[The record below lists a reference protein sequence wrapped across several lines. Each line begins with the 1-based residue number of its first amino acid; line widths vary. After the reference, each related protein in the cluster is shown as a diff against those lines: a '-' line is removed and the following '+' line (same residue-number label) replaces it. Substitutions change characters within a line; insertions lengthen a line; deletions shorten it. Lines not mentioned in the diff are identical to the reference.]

1 MGLNHIGRKIITTHY
16 PVIDRTNILD
26 VIQSAMVTFRENA
39 ADCQF
44 LIDYEKGVQPLQR
57 KNPKQFMKNI
67 DFECVDGVPTEISDF
82 WISFSYGTPI
92 TFVQRGDITDGNP
105 NTAKA
110 IANLNNQYA
119 LTDSLKDLQRLGRF
133 VTITGIAYSYV
144 NINTEWEKGEA
155 YFTRSI
161 LDPRNAFIVRS
172 SYYPDGRAMLA
183 ATFGM
188 DADKNIYM
196 TAWTK
201 DYRFEIYGD
210 SGSPVIPTADN
221 KKKSSYYFGE
231 YSWREMDRSGEKNPL
246 GRIPIVEWIRSDDR
260 TGVFEKQIPAID
272 NLNLILSDISNG
284 VDQMVQ
290 SCWLAVD
297 VELPTTTYVNEDG
310 ETVEV
315 QQGVRDGEWL
325 FTYSSQDGKRPSV
338 SPLTLDYK
346 LDEMR
351 NNYLSQ
357 RSLILE
363 KCHVPQRNDSS
374 GSSSSNALQVA
385 SGWSESENIAGAQ
398 ECLTVGCQNEEIKVI
413 LAAIRE
419 SFGITDI
426 TMDDPLMELMPSD
439 IEPCVRRPKNYE
451 LTVKTNAFCALLAKG
466 ASIEDALAAAPLVP
480 DPAQFIAR
488 SGDGIRKYQEANV
501 WKTTDAEET
510 RPFAD
515 ISDQIKQSPLVDGMT
530 TGTDGVVEE

>member
-1 MGLNHIGRKIITTHY
+1 MGLNHIGRKVILTHY
-16 PVIDRTNILD
+16 PVIDRSNILD

-57 KNPKQFMKNI
+57 KTPKQFMKNI
-67 DFECVDGVPTEISDF
+67 DFECVDGIPTEISDF

-92 TFVQRGDITDGNP
+92 TFVQRGDITEGNP
-105 NTAKA
+105 DTAKA
-110 IANLNNQYA
+110 IADLNNQYA
-119 LTDSLKDLQRLGRF
+119 LTDSMRDLQRLGRF
-133 VTITGIAYSYV
+133 ATITGIAYSYV

-172 SYYPDGRAMLA
+172 SYYPDRRPMMA
-183 ATFGM
+183 ASFGM
-188 DADKNIYM
+188 DAEKNIYM

-201 DYRFEIYGD
+201 DYRFEIYGNAI
-210 SGSPVIPTADN
+210 G
-221 KKKSSYYFGE
+221 KSSASYYFGE
-231 YSWREMDRSGEKNPL
+231 YSWKEMDRSGEKNPL
-246 GRIPIVEWIRSDDR
+246 GRIPIVEWIRADDR

-297 VELPTTTYVNEDG
+297 VELPKVTYTDEDG
-310 ETVEV
+310 NTVEAT
-315 QQGVRDGEWL
+315 QGVKDGEWL

-338 SPLTLDYK
+338 EPLTLDYK

-426 TMDDPLMELMPSD
+426 TMDDPLMSLMPSD

-488 SGDGIRKYQEANV
+488 SGEGIRKYQEANV
-501 WKTTDAEET
+501 WMTNNQTEET

-515 ISDQIKQSPLVDGMT
+515 ISDQIGQSPLIDGMT
-530 TGTDGVVEE
+530 TGTNGVIEE